1 MIRPNLD
8 MDILR
13 TLVAAQ
19 DLGSFNR
26 AADHIG
32 RSQSAVSQQI
42 RKLEEQIGEPLFRK
56 EGRGL
61 APTEAGDVIL
71 SYARRILD
79 LNDEAVSAVRG
90 MSVAGA
96 VRFGVPSD
104 LAETWLPKVL
114 GQFKRAHPAVLIEAV
129 VERNA
134 LLLERLDKGQLDLAL
149 AFGGDARHD
158 GELLATLP
166 MTWIGP
172 AAGQAEF
179 KPGQPLSLVV
189 YAAPCFFR
197 QACIEAL
204 DKAGVAWH
212 TAFTS
217 SSLHGLWAAVDAGLG
232 ITLRTAL
239 GLPRSLTVL
248 DASSGLPPVPTIR
261 LALHDAGRA
270 LSPAAERLKTILVQ
284 TLSESLPPPGY

>member
-1 MIRPNLD
+1 

-42 RKLEEQIGEPLFRK
+42 RKLEEQIGEPLFL
-56 EGRGL
+56 GGTGL

-104 LAETWLPKVL
+104 LETWLPKVL
-114 GQFKRAHPAVLIEAV
+114 GQFKRAHP
-129 VERNA
+129 
-134 LLLERLDKGQLDLAL
+134 
-149 AFGGDARHD
+149 
-158 GELLATLP
+158 P
-166 MTWIGP
+166 
-172 AAGQAEF
+172 
-179 KPGQPLSLVV
+179 S
-189 YAAPCFFR
+189 
-197 QACIEAL
+197 
-204 DKAGVAWH
+204 
-212 TAFTS
+212 
-217 SSLHGLWAAVDAGLG
+217 
-232 ITLRTAL
+232 
-239 GLPRSLTVL
+239 
-248 DASSGLPPVPTIR
+248 
-261 LALHDAGRA
+261 
-270 LSPAAERLKTILVQ
+270 
-284 TLSESLPPPGY
+284 